1 MPDNQP
7 YGGFAS
13 FAEMRQ
19 LHSQLR
25 RDTTGSDADKIA
37 RIDAFVAAVAASG
50 RSMADATE
58 RENAQGIL
66 DYWAA
71 ELIALSEV
79 DAASWTPPRL
89 AALAEVAE
97 ADSGFVVQQAAVPMT
112 DGILEAAASG
122 THTGSFARIG
132 PGVATGTGTGTVTS
146 TATGSG
152 TGTGNGQSFVQIRLA
167 ATARQWTTSGNDGYL
182 LSGDALDEAE
192 RFVNVDPDIR
202 RLVDASR
209 ELVARRYQQKK
220 AFFGVL
226 ALVLLGGF
234 VLLLV
239 LWREVMQRQNQAVF
253 QGLLA
258 VQSKFE
264 ADVAQYL
271 INSRSVDQVALI
283 GQYAA
288 TNEVRNKA
296 LESATV
302 AQSRLGELERTQ
314 RLLDG
319 ALQTIRRNAAVLNR
333 ADVPAEVWAAAQASG
348 SVAAPAAALERNGYN
363 PDFIGLAVPFP
374 RVAAVSRADYTRVQ
388 DYFNFSLVMQ
398 PLRRMARVSASNVD
412 RQQLRVLPQGE
423 GEFRADDL
431 ADAAAQN
438 DAEAFRGSNLQPVP
452 LVSRQEVAWGALS
465 DDPAEATRELNA
477 IVYTYSN
484 AVPQWPVFR
493 SRVWSRLERWVL
505 TEHNKTASRVSIF
518 SGPVFRDDDPTVGAL
533 KLPRSYWKIA
543 VSQPLDSG
551 NRLVVDA
558 FLVPQA
564 PEAVDA
570 AAEFDPE
577 RYRRPV
583 EDIERLTGL
592 DFGALL
598 HAPAIT
604 ASAPELAPTTAAANF
619 GAAASASVELLNAA
633 DANLRKVTA
642 EGFVNLLRNDNL
654 PDEQKLSLV
663 RSIADLLDKWAADS
677 RGANGLFNAWV
688 VLDQVAPTDWNR
700 PEWRDTRDTVRRFA
714 LKQLGPGTQPAL
726 GEATRAKVEASLARL
741 NWNLPPA
748 YQVDLQFKG
757 ITRDRARSV
766 SSTLRGLGW
775 NVRGEEAV
783 AEAPPGNEVRYGDP
797 ADEAAARLLA
807 ADLRLPG
814 ETRKVATAPEVRL
827 RGLKLEL
834 RKQYKDAPVAAEPA
848 RVVRVPAIG
857 RGKLEI
863 WIGR

>member
-1 MPDNQP
+1 MPETLP
-7 YGGFAS
+7 YGRFAS

-19 LHSQLR
+19 VHAQLR
-25 RDTTGSDADKIA
+25 RDTLGSDVEKIA

-50 RSMADATE
+50 RGLADAVE

-89 AALAEVAE
+89 AELAAPDSEFVAQE
-97 ADSGFVVQQAAVPMT
+97 AGEPMT
-112 DGILEAAASG
+112 DSG
-122 THTGSFARIG
+122 TGPSAAG
-132 PGVATGTGTGTVTS
+132 PGTGADTFSG
-146 TATGSG
+146 ALRKPEPGSG
-152 TGTGNGQSFVQIRLA
+152 TGTGTGHSLVQIRLA
-167 ATARQWTTSGNDGYL
+167 ATARQWATSGNEGYL

-209 ELVARRYQQKK
+209 ELVARRYKQKK

-239 LWREVMQRQNQAVF
+239 LWREVAQRQKEVVF
-253 QGLLA
+253 QGFLA
-258 VQSKFE
+258 IQRKFE

-271 INSRSVDQVALI
+271 VNRRSVDQVALA

-288 TNEVRNKA
+288 TDEVRSKA

-302 AQSRLGELERTQ
+302 AQSRLSELERTQ
-314 RLLDG
+314 RLLDA
-319 ALQTIRRNAAVLNR
+319 ALQTIRRNAGALNR
-333 ADVPAEVWAAAQASG
+333 AEVPAEVWAAAQASG
-348 SVAAPAAALERNGYN
+348 NVALPATAVERSGYN
-363 PDFIGLAVPFP
+363 PNFVGLVVPFP
-374 RVAAVSRADYTRVQ
+374 RVAAISRADYTRVQ

-398 PLRRMARVSASNVD
+398 PLRRMPRVSASNVD

-431 ADAAAQN
+431 PDAAAQN
-438 DAEAFRGSNLQPVP
+438 DAEAFRGSNLLPVP

-465 DDPAEATRELNA
+465 ADAAEATRELNS

-484 AVPQWPVFR
+484 AVPQWPAFR
-493 SRVWSRLERWVL
+493 SQVWARLERWVL

-518 SGPVFRDDDPTVGAL
+518 SGPVFRDDDPTVGQL

-558 FLVPQA
+558 FLVTQV
-564 PEAVDA
+564 PEAMDTAA

-577 RYRRPV
+577 RYRSRV
-583 EDIERLTGL
+583 EAIERLTGL

-598 HAPAIT
+598 RAPAIT
-604 ASAPELAPTTAAANF
+604 ASPPELPPTTTAANF
-619 GAAASASVELLNAA
+619 GAAASASVDLLNAA

-663 RSIADLLDKWAADS
+663 RSIADSLDKWAAES
-677 RGANGLFNAWV
+677 SSQNGLFNAWV
-688 VLDQVAPTDWNR
+688 VLDQVAAADWNR
-700 PEWRDTRDTVRRFA
+700 PEWRDTRDVVRRFA
-714 LKQLGPGTQPAL
+714 LKQLRPGAQPAL
-726 GEATRAKVEASLARL
+726 GEATRSKVEACLARL
-741 NWNLPPA
+741 NWNLPPT
-748 YQVDLQFKG
+748 YQVDLQFNG
-757 ITRDRARSV
+757 IPRDSARSV
-766 SSTLRGLGW
+766 SSALRSLGW

-783 AEAPPGNEVRYGDP
+783 AEAPPGSEVRYGDL

-814 ETRKVATAPEVRL
+814 ETRKVAAAPAVNL
-827 RGLKLEL
+827 RGLKLEV
-834 RKQYKDAPVAAEPA
+834 RKKYLDVPVAAEQA
-848 RVVRVPAIG
+848 RVVRVPAIA